1 MTYMVCWELT
11 KELGKRSREFFEFV
25 MPAIDI
31 VEERNDLVVRID
43 LPGFTKENINLRIAE
58 DILTINAKREEQE
71 EHIRAQ
77 YYKQRPLNISRKIV
91 LPIST
96 NDDEKVVG
104 TAKYEDGVVTLRI
117 PIPKIWL
124 YSYNVTKS
132 VHYLPRLKSTIVIS
146 SIS

>member
-1 MTYMVCWELT
+1 
-11 KELGKRSREFFEFV
+11 

-43 LPGFTKENINLRIAE
+43 LPGFTKENINLRIVE

-77 YYKQRPLNISRKIV
+77 YYKQRPLNINRKVI
-91 LPIST
+91 LPFST
-96 NDDEKVVG
+96 NDGEKLVG

-117 PIPKIWL
+117 PIPKS
-124 YSYNVTKS
+124 SYIPIT
-132 VHYLPRLKSTIVIS
+132 
-146 SIS
+146 